1 MNCASSAPVSG
12 GSSTTGSGNV
22 SLPGWWRRPQKWT
35 QKRDEKE
42 FSQESLPDPGNSLLA
57 YRVQTGFQTPGGPL
71 VDKQDWND
79 TTWRVVANW
88 RPNDTTLLFGS
99 VTTGYKPGGFG
110 SFNIEP
116 GFPGALYGRY
126 VADPAVDRPAD
137 FGPETVTSYEIG
149 YKGTLLD
156 GRTQLAANAF
166 WYDYEDL
173 QAIFGF
179 GPVTI
184 VDNIGQV
191 DGMGVE
197 IDTNTAIT
205 DIFSVRFGVA
215 WFDSEATNVQA
226 FCSDGERL
234 TGDPDACEGNSI
246 PWAPEWSAYA
256 ILNASFPSGDGEYF
270 GNLAWTWEDDRRVDW
285 AIHPLLDQ
293 EVIGINQTDLTVGYR
308 TDIWS
313 ASLYVENL
321 FDELWYDGAGDGGS
335 PSNPYTEYDFGPA
348 RPQTVGVRFGYQF

>member
-1 MNCASSAPVSG
+1 
-12 GSSTTGSGNV
+12 
-22 SLPGWWRRPQKWT
+22 
-35 QKRDEKE
+35 
-42 FSQESLPDPGNSLLA
+42 
-57 YRVQTGFQTPGGPL
+57 
-71 VDKQDWND
+71 
-79 TTWRVVANW
+79 
-88 RPNDTTLLFGS
+88 
-99 VTTGYKPGGFG
+99 
-110 SFNIEP
+110 
-116 GFPGALYGRY
+116 
-126 VADPAVDRPAD
+126 
-137 FGPETVTSYEIG
+137 VTSYEIG